1 MKKITE
7 LIVFLSLALSI
18 HVLMAMRSADDGG
31 DADGAGGDAF
41 VSITGAPASIETV
54 LADWTAAPTH
64 QAQVVE
70 IEQPELEMT
79 EAINAPAMALHE
91 APNAAIKIA
100 ALQPNELPNQP
111 DVDLARAPLPAQ
123 PTLTAPA
130 MPALQVAE
138 TVPAPKLQE
147 TKPAPITPPK
157 RPTLRPPEPTI
168 DQAIDTPET
177 APELPPEP
185 VKKPQPKPAPKNKSE
200 KKPDPNKKVAD
211 KAFAASAG
219 AATQKAAGAGKSNQA
234 GSAKK
239 SNALGKGKEAS
250 LMSVWAG
257 KIQSRLQRGVRIG
270 KIKGASNRVVIR
282 LKVAPNGRLQS
293 ASVAKSSGSA
303 KVDQAVL
310 TSVRRIGKFAKAPKQ
325 LTKSS
330 YGFTLPVRVK

>member
-7 LIVFLSLALSI
+7 FIVFLSLALGI
-18 HVLMAMRSADDGG
+18 HVLMAMRSAEDGG

-70 IEQPELEMT
+70 IEPPELDIT
-79 EAINAPAMALHE
+79 DAINAPAMALHE
-91 APNAAIKIA
+91 APSAAIKIA
-100 ALQPNELPNQP
+100 ALHPKDLPNQP
-111 DVDLARAPLPAQ
+111 DVDLARTPLPAQ
-123 PTLTAPA
+123 PTLTAPTT
-130 MPALQVAE
+130 PPLQVPE
-138 TVPAPKLQE
+138 TAPAPKLSE
-147 TKPAPITPPK
+147 TAPAPVTPPK
-157 RPTLRPPEPTI
+157 RPTLRPPEPTF
-168 DQAIDTPET
+168 DHAID
-177 APELPPEP
+177 APE
-185 VKKPQPKPAPKNKSE
+185 PAPKKKPE

-211 KAFAASAG
+211 EASAASAG
-219 AATQKAAGAGKSNQA
+219 AATQKAAGAGKSTQA
-234 GSAKK
+234 GSSKK

-257 KIQSRLQRGVRIG
+257 KIQSRLQRGVRIS

-282 LKVAPNGRLQS
+282 MKVAPNGRLQS

-310 TSVRRIGKFAKAPKQ
+310 TSLRRIGKFAKAPKQ
-325 LTKSS
+325 FTKSS

>member
-18 HVLMAMRSADDGG
+18 HVLMAMRSAEDGG

-70 IEQPELEMT
+70 IEQPELDIAD
-79 EAINAPAMALHE
+79 AINAPAMALHE

-100 ALQPNELPNQP
+100 ALQPKDLPNQP
-111 DVDLARAPLPAQ
+111 DVDLARTPLPAQ
-123 PTLTAPA
+123 PTLAAPTT
-130 MPALQVAE
+130 PALQVPKTAPTPKLRE
-138 TVPAPKLQE
+138 TAPAPV
-147 TKPAPITPPK
+147 TPPK

-168 DQAIDTPET
+168 DQAIDTPEP
-177 APELPPEP
+177 APELPPDP
-185 VKKPQPKPAPKNKSE
+185 VKKQKPKPTPK

-211 KAFAASAG
+211 KASAASAG
-219 AATQKAAGAGKSNQA
+219 AATQKAAGAGKSTQA
-234 GSAKK
+234 GSSKK
-239 SNALGKGKEAS
+239 SSALGKGKEAS

-310 TSVRRIGKFAKAPKQ
+310 TSVRRIGKFAKAPRQ

-330 YGFTLPVRVK
+330 YGFTLPVRIK

>member
-7 LIVFLSLALSI
+7 PIVFLSLALGI

-70 IEQPELEMT
+70 IEQPELDVT
-79 EAINAPAMALHE
+79 DAINAPAMALHE
-91 APNAAIKIA
+91 APNAAIQIA
-100 ALQPNELPNQP
+100 ALQPKDLPNQP
-111 DVDLARAPLPAQ
+111 DVDLARAPLPTQ
-123 PTLTAPA
+123 PTLTAPTT
-130 MPALQVAE
+130 PALQVPE
-138 TVPAPKLQE
+138 TVPVPKLRE
-147 TKPAPITPPK
+147 TAPAPVTPPK
-157 RPTLRPPEPTI
+157 RPTLRPPDPSM
-168 DQAIDTPET
+168 DQAIDTPEP

-185 VKKPQPKPAPKNKSE
+185 VKKPKPKPAPKKKPE

-211 KAFAASAG
+211 KASAASAG
-219 AATQKAAGAGKSNQA
+219 AVAQKAAGAGKSNQA
-234 GSAKK
+234 GSSKK

-270 KIKGASNRVVIR
+270 KIQGASNRVVIR

-303 KVDQAVL
+303 KVDRAVL

-325 LTKSS
+325 LTKGS